1 MSATREGAPRTAPEG
16 HEVEALVRAAA
27 DGDDAAWEAL
37 VRQYVALLWRI
48 ALRHGLSESD
58 AADVVQN
65 TWLRLVEHIDDVRE
79 PARVA
84 SWLSTTAQRESLRV
98 VADRRRVVLADDQ
111 AAFDRVDPLQP
122 AVDEACIAREQ
133 GGLARQALEALPAPW
148 RSLMNLLAQE
158 PALSYEQIGA
168 TLGVPIGSIGPTRG
182 RAVRRLRSILAV

>member
-1 MSATREGAPRTAPEG
+1 MVT
-16 HEVEALVRAAA
+16 ALVRAAA
-27 DGDDAAWEAL
+27 DGDQVAWDAL

-98 VADRRRVVLADDQ
+98 VADRRRVVLSDDHS
-111 AAFDRVDPLQP
+111 AFDQVDPLQP
-122 AVDEACIAREQ
+122 SVDELCLAREQ
-133 GGLARQALEALPAPW
+133 GSRAREALDSLPATW
-148 RSLMNLLAQE
+148 RHLMTLLTQE
-158 PALSYEQIGA
+158 PALSYDQIGA
-168 TLGVPIGSIGPTRG
+168 TLGVPVGSIGPTRG
-182 RAVRRLRSILAV
+182 RAVRRLRTILAV